1 VPQIGCADPGDEGQ
15 GGGRAGGG
23 QHVQFFAS
31 EGVY

>member
-1 VPQIGCADPGDEGQ
+1 MPQIGCADPGDEGQ
-15 GGGRAGGG
+15 GGGGGG